1 MGCFTQVGCVKL
13 RHMDDVVPA
22 GDPLAQP
29 TRARLFEL
37 LQDLRRQA
45 STAELAGALG
55 LHVNGVRRQLQR
67 MRQAGLVER
76 VKARQGRGR
85 PRDEWSIAPGAK
97 PGGERPRAYA
107 DLAGWLARAIPPGPG
122 RLRQVERTGR
132 EIGRQL
138 APSDGS
144 SDAFRQTL
152 TALGFQPD
160 LEVNAEGTARC
171 RLCNCPY
178 RDSVRENP
186 EVVCTLHRG
195 LTAGLLDELA
205 PEARLATFEPHDPE
219 RAGCLVEVVGTTWT
233 ARRSSAP

>member
-1 MGCFTQVGCVKL
+1 
-13 RHMDDVVPA
+13 MDDVVPA
-22 GDPLAQP
+22 GDPLAHP

-37 LQDLRRQA
+37 LQGLKRQA
-45 STAELAGALG
+45 STEELAGALG

-67 MRQAGLVER
+67 LRQAGLVER
-76 VKARQGRGR
+76 VKARQDRGR

-97 PGGERPRAYA
+97 PGGERPRAYT
-107 DLAGWLARAIPPGPG
+107 DLARWLARAIPPGPG

-138 APSDGS
+138 APSDAGGS

-152 TALGFQPD
+152 TVLGFQPD
-160 LEVNAEGTARC
+160 LEIDAEGTARC

-195 LTAGLLDELA
+195 ITAGLLDELA

-233 ARRSSAP
+233 KRHSPSAP